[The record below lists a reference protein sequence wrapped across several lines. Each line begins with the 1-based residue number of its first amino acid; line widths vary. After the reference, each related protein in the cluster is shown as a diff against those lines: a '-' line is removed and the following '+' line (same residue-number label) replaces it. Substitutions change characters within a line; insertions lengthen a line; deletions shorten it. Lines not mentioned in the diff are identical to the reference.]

1 MKNSNHL
8 IIMAGGVG
16 NRFWPVSTREK
27 PKQFIDV
34 LGCGKSLLQL
44 TVDHFKGICPIE
56 NIWVVTSEEYADI
69 VREPHKLLI
78 TQMNGEKTTLD
89 TDAVHIE
96 MKSGKGSSNV
106 LVLMGNDITSIRKI

>member
-1 MKNSNHL
+1 MNSSNHL

-44 TVDHFKGICPIE
+44 TVEHFKGICPLE
-56 NIWVVTSEEYADI
+56 NTWIVTFEATAINGAEHLDEKATAEALRDALYADD
-69 VREPHKLLI
+69 VVI
-78 TQMNGEKTTLD
+78 TKTQLFEGT
-89 TDAVHIE
+89 E
-96 MKSGKGSSNV
+96 E
-106 LVLMGNDITSIRKI
+106 